1 MSDDELER
9 LRAILAKTHGKPE
22 SAGIVGRILRVVK
35 GLFSRPRKPNLL
47 RVEKKIDKK
56 DAA

>member
-22 SAGIVGRILRVVK
+22 SAGIVGRISRVVK
-35 GLFSRPRKPNLL
+35 GFFRRPRKPNLL
-47 RVEKKIDKK
+47 RVEKKIGKK